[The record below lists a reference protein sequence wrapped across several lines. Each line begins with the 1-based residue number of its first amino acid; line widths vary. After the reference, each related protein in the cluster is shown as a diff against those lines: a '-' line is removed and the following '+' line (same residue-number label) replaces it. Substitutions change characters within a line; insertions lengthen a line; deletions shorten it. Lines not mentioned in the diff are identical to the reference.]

1 MWRQVSSASA
11 RRLSGCSSWKKFDDT
26 RASTLRPPTAPPRLA
41 YRKHS
46 GGADT
51 TGSIVTQPA
60 EPGPSGEPVAPLSK
74 PGLLGDDPNDDV
86 QLGKKYFRGNNFA
99 LAENHFHSAVEKHPN
114 DAEAW
119 VGLAA
124 SYDRLRRFDL
134 ADRAYAQ
141 VIRLIGPTVEVLNDE
156 GFSYMLRGDYQR
168 AYKLLQPGAGQ
179 GPRQSLRRGQSQAS
193 PGCQPRP
200 QGGAVGGGQPAHPE
214 GDDFFNRHTRACP
227 GHSNPHGAT
236 KSL

>member
-1 MWRQVSSASA
+1 MSIRAGRVLILVAAGLVCLGSG
-11 RRLSGCSSWKKFDDT
+11 LSGCSSWKKLDDT
-26 RASTLRPPTAPPRLA
+26 SSLDSPSTDSSATGAFPGSTPAA
-41 YRKHS
+41 
-46 GGADT
+46 ADT

-74 PGLLGDDPNDDV
+74 PGTLGDDPNDDV
-86 QLGKKYFRGNNFA
+86 QLGKKYFRANNFG
-99 LAENHFHSAVEKHPN
+99 LAENHFQSAVEKHPN

-168 AYKLLQPGAGQ
+168 AYRLLQQAQAKDPANPYVQANLKLLADAY
-179 GPRQSLRRGQSQAS
+179 RGHK
-193 PGCQPRP
+193 
-200 QGGAVGGGQPAHPE
+200 AVQ
-214 GDDFFNRHTRACP
+214 
-227 GHSNPHGAT
+227 
-236 KSL
+236 

>member
-1 MWRQVSSASA
+1 M
-11 RRLSGCSSWKKFDDT
+11 
-26 RASTLRPPTAPPRLA
+26 
-41 YRKHS
+41 
-46 GGADT
+46 
-51 TGSIVTQPA
+51 
-60 EPGPSGEPVAPLSK
+60 SK

-99 LAENHFHSAVEKHPN
+99 LAENHFRSAVEKHPN

-168 AYKLLQPGAGQ
+168 AYKLLNQAQAKDPANPYVAGQ
-179 GPRQSLRRGQSQAS
+179 SETARRTPTATTRRCSRRAIYSAADVAS
-193 PGCQPRP
+193 RS
-200 QGGAVGGGQPAHPE
+200 AVICTEQ
-214 GDDFFNRHTRACP
+214 
-227 GHSNPHGAT
+227 
-236 KSL
+236 

>member
-1 MWRQVSSASA
+1 MSIRAGRVLILVAAGLVCLGSGLA
-11 RRLSGCSSWKKFDDT
+11 GCSSWKKLDDT
-26 RASTLRPPTAPPRLA
+26 SSLDSPSSDSAATNSLTGSTPGAAS
-41 YRKHS
+41 
-46 GGADT
+46 DT

-99 LAENHFHSAVEKHPN
+99 LAENHFQSAVEKHPN

-119 VGLAA
+119 IGLAA

-168 AYKLLQPGAGQ
+168 AYKLLN
-179 GPRQSLRRGQSQAS
+179 QAQAKD
-193 PGCQPRP
+193 PANPYVQANLKLLQDAYRDHK
-200 QGGAVGGGQPAHPE
+200 AVQ
-214 GDDFFNRHTRACP
+214 
-227 GHSNPHGAT
+227 
-236 KSL
+236 

>member
-1 MWRQVSSASA
+1 MGSRAGRVLILVAA
-11 RRLSGCSSWKKFDDT
+11 GLVCLGLAGCSGWKRLDDT
-26 RASTLRPPTAPPRLA
+26 SSLDTTTDSTTTGPLTGNTP
-41 YRKHS
+41 
-46 GGADT
+46 GATGDT

-86 QLGKKYFRGNNFA
+86 QLGKKYFRANSFG
-99 LAENHFHSAVEKHPN
+99 LAENAYRSAVEKHPN

-119 VGLAA
+119 IGLAA

-141 VIRLIGPTVEVLNDE
+141 VVRLIGPTVEVLNDE

-168 AYKLLQPGAGQ
+168 AHKILTEAQAKDPANPYVAANLKLLNDAY
-179 GPRQSLRRGQSQAS
+179 RDRK
-193 PGCQPRP
+193 
-200 QGGAVGGGQPAHPE
+200 AVQ
-214 GDDFFNRHTRACP
+214 
-227 GHSNPHGAT
+227 
-236 KSL
+236 

>member
-1 MWRQVSSASA
+1 MSIRAGRVLILVAAGLVCLGSG
-11 RRLSGCSSWKKFDDT
+11 LSGCAGWKRLDDT
-26 RASTLRPPTAPPRLA
+26 SSVDAPA
-41 YRKHS
+41 AD
-46 GGADT
+46 GTTTGAAADA
-51 TGSIVTQPA
+51 TGSIVTPPA

-86 QLGKKYFRGNNFA
+86 QLGKKYFRANNFA
-99 LAENHFHSAVEKHPN
+99 LAENAFRSAAEKHPN

-119 VGLAA
+119 IGLAA

-168 AYKLLQPGAGQ
+168 AHKLLVAA
-179 GPRQSLRRGQSQAS
+179 QARDPANPYVAANLKLLNDAYRS
-193 PGCQPRP
+193 RK
-200 QGGAVGGGQPAHPE
+200 AVQ
-214 GDDFFNRHTRACP
+214 
-227 GHSNPHGAT
+227 
-236 KSL
+236 